1 MKLGSGN
8 AEGKHSIRSDVMDL
22 SNVRNFDSVILLG
35 IVNEK
40 LRLECDSLDELI
52 STYEMDIE
60 HLVGKLD
67 VLGYQYDPLTNQFKA
82 YAR

>member
-1 MKLGSGN
+1 
-8 AEGKHSIRSDVMDL
+8 MDL

-40 LRLECDSLDELI
+40 LRLECDSLDALI
-52 STYEMDIE
+52 RNYEMDIE

>member
-1 MKLGSGN
+1 
-8 AEGKHSIRSDVMDL
+8 MDL

-52 STYEMDIE
+52 CTYEMDIE

>member
-1 MKLGSGN
+1 
-8 AEGKHSIRSDVMDL
+8 MDL

-82 YAR
+82 YTR

>member
-1 MKLGSGN
+1 
-8 AEGKHSIRSDVMDL
+8 MDL

-60 HLVGKLD
+60 HLIGKLD

>member
-1 MKLGSGN
+1 
-8 AEGKHSIRSDVMDL
+8 MDL
-22 SNVRNFDSVILLG
+22 SNVRNLDSVILLG